1 MKIDELHELDDEI
14 RDLQENY
21 NRALNYIVALR
32 IDKSN
37 LLKAI
42 NDSNKLEIAKD
53 LYIAKDFD
61 KQLRI
66 LNDPRFIIDEISCY
80 STTWNGKSAFRN
92 RT

>member
-14 RDLQENY
+14 RNLQENY

-42 NDSNKLEIAKD
+42 NDSNKLEIAKN

-66 LNDPRFIIDEISCY
+66 LNDSRFIMDEISCY
-80 STTWNGKSAFRN
+80 STTWNGKNAFRS

>member
-32 IDKSN
+32 IDKAN

-61 KQLRI
+61 KQLKI
-66 LNDPRFIIDEISCY
+66 LNDSRFIIDEISHY
-80 STTWNGKSAFRN
+80 STTWNGKNKRE
-92 RT
+92 

>member
-66 LNDPRFIIDEISCY
+66 LNDPRFIIDEISHY
-80 STTWNGKSAFRN
+80 STTWNERE
-92 RT
+92 

>member
-32 IDKSN
+32 IDKAN

-53 LYIAKDFD
+53 LYITKDFD

-66 LNDPRFIIDEISCY
+66 LNDSRFIIDEISHY
-80 STTWNGKSAFRN
+80 STTWNGKK
-92 RT
+92 

>member
-53 LYIAKDFD
+53 LYITKDFD

-66 LNDPRFIIDEISCY
+66 LNDSRFIIDEISHY
-80 STTWNGKSAFRN
+80 STTWNGKK
-92 RT
+92 